1 MPPRGTLR
9 FAVATRWREDM
20 LQIVRNQW
28 SNWSGFVTAQP
39 RHLAT
44 PDNQDDLSTIITTAP
59 GPIRIAG
66 TGHSFTRLVQS
77 DGTILSLDNFQ
88 GLIAHDPH
96 KLQATVGAGTKI
108 GPMTRLLHGVGQALP
123 NMGDI
128 DTQAFGGALATST
141 HGSGATLGAYP
152 TLLEAIEIT
161 DGRGVV
167 RKFNRTTNSDAIN
180 AMGVSLGAFGAVT
193 QATIRNV
200 ADYRLRRRRWT
211 EPVAGVLDRFHS
223 VMTAQRSVEFFY
235 IPFSGQAIMLS
246 SEITD
251 APATSRPP
259 NTDDEAV
266 KALRTLRNYF
276 KRMPW
281 LRKRLIGSA
290 IGKLPPEDYVEAWLK
305 VYASERNVK
314 FNEMEYHLPIEEGA
328 KALREII
335 TLLETRFPDV
345 YFPIEVRVVA
355 PDEIWLSPFYRR
367 PSCSIAIH
375 HGAPE
380 DPLPFFAAAEP
391 IFRKYGGRPHWGK
404 MHNLTAKELS
414 SIYPRW
420 NDAMAVRREMD
431 PDNRFVSP
439 YMARLLGIE
448 P

>member
-1 MPPRGTLR
+1 
-9 FAVATRWREDM
+9 M
-20 LQIVRNQW
+20 LQVVKNQW

-39 RHLAT
+39 QSLAR
-44 PDNQDDLSTIITTAP
+44 PDNQDDLSAIIKTAP

-77 DGTILSLDNFQ
+77 EGTIVSLDNFQ
-88 GLIAHDPH
+88 GLIAHDPQ

-108 GPMTRLLHGVGQALP
+108 GPMTKLLNAVGQALP

-128 DTQAFGGALATST
+128 DTQAFGGALGTST

-152 TLLEAIEIT
+152 TLLEAIQIT
-161 DGRGVV
+161 DGRGAV
-167 RKFNRTTNSDAIN
+167 RDFNRAANPDAIN

-193 QATIRNV
+193 QVTIRNI
-200 ADYRLRRRRWT
+200 ASYRLRRRRWT
-211 EPVAGVLDRFHS
+211 EPLARVLDRFDS
-223 VMTAQRSVEFFY
+223 IMTAQRSVEFFY
-235 IPFSGQAIMLS
+235 IPFSGRVIMLT

-251 APATSRPP
+251 AATTTRPAD
-259 NTDDEAV
+259 TDNEAV
-266 KALRTLRNYF
+266 ATLRTLRNYL

-281 LRKRLIGSA
+281 LRKSLIGSA
-290 IGKLPPEDYVEAWLK
+290 IAKLPLEDYVGVWLN

-314 FNEMEYHLPIEEGA
+314 FNEMEYHLPIEEGP

-335 TLLETRFPDV
+335 TLLETRFPEV

-355 PDEIWLSPFYRR
+355 PDDIWLSPFYQR

-375 HGAPE
+375 HGMPE

-414 SIYPRW
+414 TIYPRW
-420 NDAMAVRREMD
+420 NDAMEVRREMD
-431 PDNRFVSP
+431 PHNRFVSP
-439 YMARLLGIE
+439 YMARLLGVDL
-448 P
+448 

>member
-1 MPPRGTLR
+1 
-9 FAVATRWREDM
+9 M
-20 LQIVRNQW
+20 LQVVNNQW

-39 RHLAT
+39 RSLAK
-44 PDNQDDLSTIITTAP
+44 PQDQAELSDLIKTAP

-66 TGHSFTRLVQS
+66 TGHSFTQLVQS
-77 DGTILSLDNFQ
+77 EGTILSLDNFQ
-88 GLIAHDPH
+88 GLIAHDPQ
-96 KLQATVGAGTKI
+96 KLQATVGAGIKI
-108 GPMTRLLHGVGQALP
+108 GPMTKLLHGVGQALP

-152 TLLEAIEIT
+152 TLLEAIQIT
-161 DGRGVV
+161 DGRGAV
-167 RKFNRTTNSDAIN
+167 REFNRTADSDAMS
-180 AMGVSLGAFGAVT
+180 AMSVSLGAFGAVT
-193 QATIRNV
+193 QVTIRNV

-211 EPVAGVLDRFHS
+211 EPVAGVLERFES

-235 IPFSGQAIMLS
+235 IPFSGQALMLT
-246 SEITD
+246 SEVTE
-251 APATSRPP
+251 APVTSRPP

-266 KALRTLRNYF
+266 KTLRTLRNYL
-276 KRMPW
+276 KRVPW
-281 LRKRLIGSA
+281 LRKSLIGSA
-290 IGKLPPEDYVEAWLK
+290 IGKLPPEDYTEAWLN
-305 VYASERNVK
+305 VFPSERNVK

-328 KALREII
+328 KALPEII
-335 TLLETRFPDV
+335 ALLETRFPEV

-355 PDEIWLSPFYRR
+355 PDDNWLSPFYKR

-414 SIYPRW
+414 ALYPRW

-439 YMARLLGIE
+439 YMAQLLGVDL
-448 P
+448 